1 MPRFALLLVTLA
13 ACSSK
18 GDAPKQ
24 EPPPP
29 PPPDAPVDSITEIGA
44 NDPDRFTDPDPAYRP
59 AGGKPARNRPARPID
74 IILKSSPPGASAAV
88 DGVVV
93 GRTPAY
99 WYGDADGREHEFTF
113 VLPGHAV
120 GRYRFV
126 PIQSG
131 TVHARLE
138 LISEAIVD
146 AGVDPVTSP
155 KQPTFTPDPTPS
167 PIETP
172 KPPDTVITPGSGS
185 NPLAPSSGSAI
196 PTPAPG
202 SAGSGSARPRPG
214 SGDPGDFGGF
224 PGMGPTP

>member
-1 MPRFALLLVTLA
+1 MFLRSAFVLVALA
-13 ACSSK
+13 SCSSK
-18 GDAPKQ
+18 GEAPKQ

-29 PPPDAPVDSITEIGA
+29 APPDAPVDSITEIGA
-44 NDPDRFTDPDPAYRP
+44 NDPDRFTDPDPARRP
-59 AGGKPARNRPARPID
+59 GTGKPGRHRPSRPID

-99 WYGDADGREHEFTF
+99 WYGEADGNEHEFTF

-138 LISEAIVD
+138 LISEDIID

-167 PIETP
+167 PMETP

-185 NPLAPSSGSAI
+185 APLAPGSGSA
-196 PTPAPG
+196 PTPG
-202 SAGSGSARPRPG
+202 SAAGSGSARPRPG
-214 SGDPGDFGGF
+214 SGDPGDFSGF

>member
-1 MPRFALLLVTLA
+1 MPRSALLLVTLA

-44 NDPDRFTDPDPAYRP
+44 NDPDRFTDPDPTHRP
-59 AGGKPARNRPARPID
+59 PGKPARNRPSRPID
-74 IILKSSPPGASAAV
+74 IILKSSPTGASAAV
-88 DGVVV
+88 DGVVI

-126 PIQSG
+126 PIQGG
-131 TVHARLE
+131 TVHARLVP
-138 LISEAIVD
+138 ISDEIPD
-146 AGVDPVTSP
+146 AGVDPITSP
-155 KQPTFTPDPTPS
+155 KQPTFTPDPTPA

-172 KPPDTVITPGSGS
+172 RPPDTVITPGSGS
-185 NPLAPSSGSAI
+185 A
-196 PTPAPG
+196 TP
-202 SAGSGSARPRPG
+202 GSGSARPPAPVPLQPG
-214 SGDPGDFGGF
+214 SGSAAPRGSDAGGF